1 MLQLLTKQYG
11 SRFASR
17 GILTFADQ
25 GGADMETKA
34 TKLGLKAARG
44 TLLSIALRLTS
55 FILSQATVRFVSAA
69 ALGKA
74 SVPLELLLGTALF
87 VSREGFRLA
96 LTKDVTEKK
105 GYDGHTQQQ
114 QQMINVAWLSVPLGI
129 IISMFAMFL
138 HIHTCN
144 QNKGGGEETQ
154 SENEATDY
162 KMAGI
167 LYCLAS
173 FIESLSEPLVIICLQ
188 QMDVTT
194 KAKSEGFALV
204 SKSVSCFVCLSIL
217 SSDWAVSAFGIS
229 QLIYGF
235 TFTMMMYRFGGRSA
249 SGGIHWPKRLI
260 STAPNNPYRA
270 NNKSDDK
277 KYYSKNT
284 HSNFD
289 YQQLKMVLI
298 FTLQGLF
305 KHALTEADKIVL
317 SALAESYDQG
327 IYAIAASYG
336 GLAAR
341 LLLQPIEENAR
352 LLFSRQG
359 AIIERDKDT
368 TTASASKA
376 TSKQMNELQQSYS
389 FLLRT
394 VCLIGLLFST
404 IAVNYTSIL
413 LRLLAGYRWGSNSEA
428 IAALS
433 AFCVYT
439 AFLSLNGIT
448 EAFVYAVARS
458 GRDIGR
464 LSIVH
469 ALVGGV
475 FALLAPGL
483 VTNHAA
489 VGLVSANCISM
500 ALRSL
505 YSLYVAWDY
514 FADGQRNF
522 HSPRIMLQMLPRPL
536 VVITFA
542 TSFVITRMSKNFFYD
557 ETLVGITWMMAS
569 LKHVG
574 VGLVCTCVT
583 SGLTLWLESDIWIAV
598 RAMVKK

>member
-1 MLQLLTKQYG
+1 
-11 SRFASR
+11 
-17 GILTFADQ
+17 
-25 GGADMETKA
+25 METKT

-114 QQMINVAWLSVPLGI
+114 QMINVAWLSVPLGTM
-129 IISMFAMFL
+129 ISMFAMYL
-138 HIHTCN
+138 HIHTCNN
-144 QNKGGGEETQ
+144 QNKGGGEEAQ

-173 FIESLSEPLVIICLQ
+173 FIESLSEPLVIKCLQ

-194 KAKSEGFALV
+194 KAKAEGVALV

-217 SSDWAVSAFGIS
+217 SSNWAVSAFGIS
-229 QLIYGF
+229 QLMYGF
-235 TFTMMMYRFGGRSA
+235 TFTMMMYRFGRSA
-249 SGGIHWPKRLI
+249 SGGIQWPKRLV
-260 STAPNNPYRA
+260 STAPNNPYRT
-270 NNKSDDK
+270 NSKSDDK
-277 KYYSKNT
+277 KYYAKYN
-284 HSNFD
+284 NFD

-341 LLLQPIEENAR
+341 LLLQLIEENAR

-359 AIIERDKDT
+359 AIIERDKHTT
-368 TTASASKA
+368 TTAPASKA
-376 TSKQMNELQQSYS
+376 ISEQMNELQQSYS

-394 VCLIGLLFST
+394 VSLIGLLFST

-413 LRLLAGYRWGSNSEA
+413 LRILAGYRWGSNSEA

-433 AFCVYT
+433 AFCAYT

-505 YSLYVAWDY
+505 YSLYVAWGY

-522 HSPRIMLQMLPRPL
+522 HSLRRMFQMLPRPL
-536 VVITFA
+536 VVIAFA
-542 TSFVITRMSKNFFYD
+542 TSFVITRMSKNLFYD

-574 VGLVCTCVT
+574 VGMVCACV
-583 SGLTLWLESDIWIAV
+583 SGGLTLWLEKDIWIAV

>member
-1 MLQLLTKQYG
+1 
-11 SRFASR
+11 
-17 GILTFADQ
+17 
-25 GGADMETKA
+25 METKT

-114 QQMINVAWLSVPLGI
+114 QMINVAWLSVSLGTM
-129 IISMFAMFL
+129 ISMFAMYL
-138 HIHTCN
+138 HIHTCNN
-144 QNKGGGEETQ
+144 QNKGGGEEAQ

-162 KMAGI
+162 KIAGI

-173 FIESLSEPLVIICLQ
+173 FIESLSEPLVIKCLQ

-194 KAKSEGFALV
+194 KAKAEGVALV

-217 SSDWAVSAFGIS
+217 SSNWAVSAFGIS
-229 QLIYGF
+229 QLMYGF
-235 TFTMMMYRFGGRSA
+235 TFTMMMYRFGRSA
-249 SGGIHWPKRLI
+249 SGGIQWPKRLV
-260 STAPNNPYRA
+260 STAPNNPYRT
-270 NNKSDDK
+270 NSKSDDK
-277 KYYSKNT
+277 KYYAKYN
-284 HSNFD
+284 NFD
-289 YQQLKMVLI
+289 YQQLKLVLI

-359 AIIERDKDT
+359 AIIERDKHTT
-368 TTASASKA
+368 TTAPASKA
-376 TSKQMNELQQSYS
+376 ISEQMNELQQSYS

-394 VCLIGLLFST
+394 VSLIGLLFST

-413 LRLLAGYRWGSNSEA
+413 LRILAGYRWGSNSEA

-433 AFCVYT
+433 AFCAYT

-505 YSLYVAWDY
+505 YSLYVAWGY

-522 HSPRIMLQMLPRPL
+522 HSLRRMFQMLPRPL
-536 VVITFA
+536 VVIAFA
-542 TSFVITRMSKNFFYD
+542 TSFVITRMSKNLFYD

-574 VGLVCTCVT
+574 VGMVCACV
-583 SGLTLWLESDIWIAV
+583 SGGLTLWLEKDIWIAV

>member
-1 MLQLLTKQYG
+1 
-11 SRFASR
+11 
-17 GILTFADQ
+17 
-25 GGADMETKA
+25 METKA
-34 TKLGLKAARG
+34 SSKLGLKAARG

-74 SVPLELLLGTALF
+74 SVPLELLLGTAFF

-105 GYDGHTQQQ
+105 GYDDHTRQ
-114 QQMINVAWLSVPLGI
+114 QQMINVAWLSVPLGTM
-129 IISMFAMFL
+129 ISMFAMFL

-144 QNKGGGEETQ
+144 NQHKGGGEEVQ

-162 KMAGI
+162 KVAGI

-173 FIESLSEPLVIICLQ
+173 FIESLSEPLVIKCLQ

-194 KAKSEGFALV
+194 KAKAEGVALV
-204 SKSVSCFVCLSIL
+204 SKSISCFVCLSIL
-217 SSDWAVSAFGIS
+217 SSNWAVSAFGIS
-229 QLIYGF
+229 QLMYGL
-235 TFTMMMYRFGGRSA
+235 TFTMMMYRFGRSA
-249 SGGIHWPKRLI
+249 SGGIQWPKRLV
-260 STAPNNPYRA
+260 STAPNNPYRT
-270 NNKSDDK
+270 NDKSDDK

-284 HSNFD
+284 HNFD
-289 YQQLKMVLI
+289 YQQLKLVLI

-359 AIIERDKDT
+359 AIIERDKHT
-368 TTASASKA
+368 ATATASEA

-413 LRLLAGYRWGSNSEA
+413 LRILAGYRWGSNSEA

-489 VGLVSANCISM
+489 VGLISANCISM

-505 YSLYVAWDY
+505 YSLYVAWGY

-522 HSPRIMLQMLPRPL
+522 YSLRRMLQMLPRPL
-536 VVITFA
+536 VVIAFA
-542 TSFVITRMSKNFFYD
+542 TSFVITRMSKNLFYD
-557 ETLVGITWMMAS
+557 ETLVGITWMLAS

-574 VGLVCTCVT
+574 VGIVCVCAA
-583 SGLTLWLESDIWIAV
+583 SGLTLWLETDIRSAV
-598 RAMVKK
+598 MAMVKK

>member
-1 MLQLLTKQYG
+1 MPSTRKQK
-11 SRFASR
+11 S
-17 GILTFADQ
+17 
-25 GGADMETKA
+25 KA
-34 TKLGLKAARG
+34 R
-44 TLLSIALRLTS
+44 R
-55 FILSQATVRFVSAA
+55 
-69 ALGKA
+69 
-74 SVPLELLLGTALF
+74 
-87 VSREGFRLA
+87 
-96 LTKDVTEKK
+96 
-105 GYDGHTQQQ
+105 Y
-114 QQMINVAWLSVPLGI
+114 
-129 IISMFAMFL
+129 
-138 HIHTCN
+138 
-144 QNKGGGEETQ
+144 
-154 SENEATDY
+154 
-162 KMAGI
+162 
-167 LYCLAS
+167 
-173 FIESLSEPLVIICLQ
+173 
-188 QMDVTT
+188 
-194 KAKSEGFALV
+194 
-204 SKSVSCFVCLSIL
+204 
-217 SSDWAVSAFGIS
+217 
-229 QLIYGF
+229 
-235 TFTMMMYRFGGRSA
+235 
-249 SGGIHWPKRLI
+249 
-260 STAPNNPYRA
+260 
-270 NNKSDDK
+270 
-277 KYYSKNT
+277 
-284 HSNFD
+284 
-289 YQQLKMVLI
+289 
-298 FTLQGLF
+298 
-305 KHALTEADKIVL
+305 TEADKIGL

-359 AIIERDKDT
+359 AIIERNKDT

-376 TSKQMNELQQSYS
+376 TSSKQMNELQQSYS

-489 VGLVSANCISM
+489 VGLVYANCISM

-505 YSLYVAWDY
+505 YSLYVAWGY

-522 HSPRIMLQMLPRPL
+522 HSLRRMFQMRDLEGL
-536 VVITFA
+536 
-542 TSFVITRMSKNFFYD
+542 
-557 ETLVGITWMMAS
+557 AS
-569 LKHVG
+569 AQVL
-574 VGLVCTCVT
+574 
-583 SGLTLWLESDIWIAV
+583 S
-598 RAMVKK
+598 RY

>member
-1 MLQLLTKQYG
+1 ME
-11 SRFASR
+11 
-17 GILTFADQ
+17 
-25 GGADMETKA
+25 ETK
-34 TKLGLKAARG
+34 TSSKLGLKAARG

-74 SVPLELLLGTALF
+74 SVPLELLLGTSLF

-105 GYDGHTQQQ
+105 SYDGHTQQQ
-114 QQMINVAWLSVPLGI
+114 QQMINVAWLSVPLGTM
-129 IISMFAMFL
+129 ISMFAMYL
-138 HIHTCN
+138 HIHTCNN

-173 FIESLSEPLVIICLQ
+173 FIESLSEPLVIKCLQ

-194 KAKSEGFALV
+194 KAKAEGVALV

-217 SSDWAVSAFGIS
+217 SSNWAVSAFGIS
-229 QLIYGF
+229 QLMYGL
-235 TFTMMMYRFGGRSA
+235 TFTMMMYRFGRSA
-249 SGGIHWPKRLI
+249 SGGIQWPKRLV
-260 STAPNNPYRA
+260 STAPINPYRT

-277 KYYSKNT
+277 KYYSKST
-284 HSNFD
+284 HNFD
-289 YQQLKMVLI
+289 YQQLKLVLI

-352 LLFSRQG
+352 LLFARQG
-359 AIIERDKDT
+359 AIIERDKHTT
-368 TTASASKA
+368 TTAPASEA

-483 VTNHAA
+483 VANHAA

-505 YSLYVAWDY
+505 YSLYVAWGY
-514 FADGQRNF
+514 FAERNF
-522 HSPRIMLQMLPRPL
+522 RSLKSMLQMLPLPL
-536 VVITFA
+536 VVIAFA
-542 TSFVITRMSKNFFYD
+542 TSFVITRMSKNLFYD

-574 VGLVCTCVT
+574 VGIVCACVT
-583 SGLTLWLESDIWIAV
+583 GGLTLWLEKDIWIAV